1 MSFGRLFCIVM
12 VGAIIYL
19 VGVFSGAAMVEKS
32 NEVYAEQANQKAER
46 IRKER
51 KHRYE
56 MRHPKTEA

>member
-56 MRHPKTEA
+56 MRHLKAEA